1 MKPIPLR
8 LLYISYASAFLG
20 AALIYFALNGVDL
33 LGRNPKALYFV
44 NVLSIV
50 LTLTGC
56 YVAVSFDRFGF
67 IKRRLHNDNPDVRR
81 HAARLVPF
89 VRIEIFSFLLYYNT
103 ALYCLAVYAQST
115 LKYCLL
121 ISLALGI
128 LVFPR
133 ADSTQPP
140 QS

>member
-67 IKRRLHNDNPDVRR
+67 IKRRLHSDNPDVRR

-89 VRIEIFSFLLYYNT
+89 GRIVFSSPSHSASLSFREPTPPNPLNHDHQDRRLLH
-103 ALYCLAVYAQST
+103 
-115 LKYCLL
+115 LL
-121 ISLALGI
+121 RTRRPVPG
-128 LVFPR
+128 
-133 ADSTQPP
+133 
-140 QS
+140 